1 MELVHCCTPQLPLP
15 CILRA
20 PRRHLTI
27 RAMQAHCR
35 RTWKGPSQL
44 LGRTIPS
51 CSLICGRP
59 KTLIAHYSALV
70 LDAGVRRFLEHIAIP
85 PVLRTALFT
94 AAVHLIPFKAII
106 ARHISH
112 ANLYR
117 QEPTLPSPQIDRPS
131 RTSSW
136 PQEPSQEFVLCDSS
150 DADKPPRWMAST
162 PFCVSA
168 MMSRWARRCRLSLA
182 RELGCSPPL

>member
-35 RTWKGPSQL
+35 RTWNGPSQL

-85 PVLRTALFT
+85 PCLAHSIIYCSRSFDPFQSYNSPAHLPREPLPARTDTPF
-94 AAVHLIPFKAII
+94 AAK
-106 ARHISH
+106 
-112 ANLYR
+112 
-117 QEPTLPSPQIDRPS
+117 DRPF

-136 PQEPSQEFVLCDSS
+136 PQEPSQEFILCDSS
-150 DADKPPRWMAST
+150 DADKPPRWMASM

-168 MMSRWARRCRLSLA
+168 MMSPWARRCRLSLA